1 MPVGVVVVVADVV
14 LTVAVEGVLQQ
25 GGDVLRVVAV
35 IQDGGRQL
43 LTSLNKINV
52 IPPQFS
58 LTTGP
63 PCLSP
68 GIPGST
74 ERSGRREAWS
84 IWRGRETS

>member
-14 LTVAVEGVLQQ
+14 LTVTVEGVLQQ
-25 GGDVLRVVAV
+25 GGDVLRVVTV
-35 IQDGGRQL
+35 IQDRSRQL

-58 LTTGP
+58 LTTVP
-63 PCLSP
+63 PCLFP
-68 GIPGST
+68 GIPGSI

-84 IWRGRETS
+84 IWPDRETS